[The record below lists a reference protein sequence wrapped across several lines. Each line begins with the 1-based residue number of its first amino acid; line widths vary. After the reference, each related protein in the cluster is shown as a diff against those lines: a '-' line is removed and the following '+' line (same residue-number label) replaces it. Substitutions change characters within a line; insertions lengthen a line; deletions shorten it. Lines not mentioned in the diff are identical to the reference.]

1 MSDIKFNDIVY
12 CVGGNNT
19 PLAFKVI
26 ALSESQALCRPV
38 VESVELQKLVHWQ
51 DLDKL
56 SLNLSCVITLCSF
69 KHDEQIAAVT
79 AEFTRVHHAWLY
91 VW

>member
-1 MSDIKFNDIVY
+1 MSYIKFNDIVY
-12 CVGGNNT
+12 CVGSNNT

-38 VESVELQKLVHWQ
+38 VENLKLQEQVHWQ

-69 KHDEQIAAVT
+69 NHDEQIASVVAQ
-79 AEFTRVHHAWLY
+79 FTRVANAW
-91 VW
+91 

>member
-1 MSDIKFNDIVY
+1 MSYIKFNDIVY
-12 CVGGNNT
+12 CVGVNNT

-38 VESVELQKLVHWQ
+38 VENTKLQEQVHWQ

-69 KHDEQIAAVT
+69 K
-79 AEFTRVHHAWLY
+79 
-91 VW
+91 

>member
-12 CVGGNNT
+12 SVSGNNT

-26 ALSESQALCRPV
+26 ALSETQALCQPI
-38 VESVELQKLVHWQ
+38 VENIEVQKLSHWQ

-69 KHDEQIAAVT
+69 NHDEHIASVVAQ
-79 AEFTRVHHAWLY
+79 FTRAHHAW
-91 VW
+91 

>member
-1 MSDIKFNDIVY
+1 MNKIKFNDIVY
-12 CVGGNNT
+12 SVGNNNT

-26 ALSESQALCRPV
+26 ALSETQALCQPV
-38 VESVELQKLVHWQ
+38 IDNLEIQKLSYWQ

-69 KHDEQIAAVT
+69 NHDEHIAAVV
-79 AEFTRVHHAWLY
+79 AEFTRVTHAW
-91 VW
+91 

>member
-1 MSDIKFNDIVY
+1 MSTIKFNDIVY
-12 CVGGNNT
+12 CVGNNNT

-38 VESVELQKLVHWQ
+38 VENLDLQKLVHWE
-51 DLDKL
+51 DLNKL

-69 KHDEQIAAVT
+69 NHDEQIASVVS
-79 AEFTRVHHAWLY
+79 EFTRVVNAW
-91 VW
+91 